1 MDIEET
7 IVKLSPVT
15 ETDYLCNSGTRGG
28 YLTPL
33 SMVSPPPAAL
43 IALGLYRLSNLL
55 QRHRVREISQLAVK
69 KQVAPAL

>member
-43 IALGLYRLSNLL
+43 IALGLYRLSNL
-55 QRHRVREISQLAVK
+55 
-69 KQVAPAL
+69 P